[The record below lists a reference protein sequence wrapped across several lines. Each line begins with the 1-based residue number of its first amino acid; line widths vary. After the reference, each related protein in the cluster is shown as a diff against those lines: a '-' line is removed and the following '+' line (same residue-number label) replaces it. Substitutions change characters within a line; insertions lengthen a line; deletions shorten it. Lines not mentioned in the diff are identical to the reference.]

1 MKQAQRTWTLT
12 HFNLNTCKNILL
24 NVGDHGFL
32 KAITATLFCAYSYL
46 FNDGSVLIPV
56 FTLVIFDSIT
66 GVMKACK
73 AKELSS
79 QGFVRVAMKF
89 TAYLIMIAT
98 AGVLDREFPGQY
110 ATTSM
115 KSFLMVTE
123 AISIMENI
131 GALGWPVPLKLL
143 EYLKVHHDASSNKL
157 KNKGNNKK

>member
-1 MKQAQRTWTLT
+1 MKAMKQTQGAWTLT
-12 HFNLNTCKNILL
+12 HFNLETVKNIIY
-24 NVGDHGFL
+24 NVGEHTMV
-32 KAITATLFCAYSYL
+32 KTITAGLLCAYSYM
-46 FNDGSVLIPV
+46 FSDGKILIPV
-56 FTLVIFDSIT
+56 FLLVIIDSIT

-79 QGFVRVAMKF
+79 KGFIRVAMKF
-89 TAYLIMIAT
+89 FVYLMLIAT
-98 AGVLDREFPGQY
+98 AGILDREFPGNY

-143 EYLKVHHDASSNKL
+143 EYLKVYHDASMEKV
-157 KNKGNNKK
+157 KKKF